1 MNWCRIYG
9 ALDVKIALAESK
21 RKLNLKYILKS
32 SKGKRNYLCL
42 YSRALGFSFFTCK
55 CETWHRFATATLI
68 DIHTYVLGGFHGL
81 ACYYMVFLWVISI
94 YMHVV
99 VNLAPR
105 ILLFLFWFPCC
116 QTHHLRDFIYFVWTS
131 PRPQDNYN
139 AFSVLKTECVTSQ
152 DLRPVTTV
160 VSSAFLWSTSSPL
173 SPLSDQIPFNLF
185 FCLTWRSSRCLTP
198 WTTRTWVDEDDIV
211 DSDPDRHTWRSVCF
225 FHSSALACL
234 PSFYSA
240 WLWNQTRSSNIL
252 LDFVTRAW

>member
-105 ILLFLFWFPCC
+105 ILLFLFWFSCC

-139 AFSVLKTECVTSQ
+139 VFSVLKTECVTSG
-152 DLRPVTTV
+152 
-160 VSSAFLWSTSSPL
+160 FETS
-173 SPLSDQIPFNLF
+173 
-185 FCLTWRSSRCLTP
+185 
-198 WTTRTWVDEDDIV
+198 DD
-211 DSDPDRHTWRSVCF
+211 CGEQ
-225 FHSSALACL
+225 
-234 PSFYSA
+234 PSFDPHPLLY
-240 WLWNQTRSSNIL
+240 LLYQTRSHLIYFSVWLGAAAGAWLHGRPGPELMRMTSSIPIQTATHGGRSVFFAAL
-252 LDFVTRAW
+252 L

>member
-116 QTHHLRDFIYFVWTS
+116 QTHHLWDIIYFVWTS
-131 PRPQDNYN
+131 PRPQDNLQVSR
-139 AFSVLKTECVTSQ
+139 AECIGKVWGA
-152 DLRPVTTV
+152 LRAWHLVRGERSLTNRCGER
-160 VSSAFLWSTSSPL
+160 SSI
-173 SPLSDQIPFNLF
+173 SDFV
-185 FCLTWRSSRCLTP
+185 CLT
-198 WTTRTWVDEDDIV
+198 
-211 DSDPDRHTWRSVCF
+211 H
-225 FHSSALACL
+225 
-234 PSFYSA
+234 
-240 WLWNQTRSSNIL
+240 
-252 LDFVTRAW
+252 